1 MIDLQKV
8 LVPTTTQIINA
19 VPQVGPIV
27 LERSKS
33 PVVLELATASLDLV
47 LPATEMKCKI
57 QPLKTPEKES
67 QSPISKTFPDIIL
80 EPTSQS
86 EVQSAMANRANQL
99 KKARESF
106 FLGPF
111 KDSSTKL
118 VNNLKYLCEHL
129 RIIFL
134 LSFCIETPCFYTS
147 FFVGSTNFISQKFT
161 H

>member
-1 MIDLQKV
+1 MGHCTTFVFISETQVIDLQKV

-19 VPQVGPIV
+19 VPQVGPIM

-118 VNNLKYLCEHL
+118 VNDFRYLCEK
-129 RIIFL
+129 FK
-134 LSFCIETPCFYTS
+134 
-147 FFVGSTNFISQKFT
+147 NFIPVHFPLR
-161 H
+161 HPVLNLFL

>member
-1 MIDLQKV
+1 MNNCTTFVLISETQVIDLQKV

-57 QPLKTPEKES
+57 QPLKTPDKET

-86 EVQSAMANRANQL
+86 EVQSAMTNRANQL

-118 VNNLKYLCEHL
+118 VNNFKYLCE
-129 RIIFL
+129 
-134 LSFCIETPCFYTS
+134 
-147 FFVGSTNFISQKFT
+147 KFNYSC
-161 H
+161 